1 MQAFHTLARNVQ
13 LGRSMNPSLT
23 IETFSTHRQL
33 LFSIAYRMLGSL
45 SEAEDMVQEVWLR
58 WQTQDTSGIQ
68 SPKAW
73 LRSAMRRL
81 CIDQLRSARHQREDH
96 YGLSLPEPSLATTDA
111 KPDLSAERE
120 DLLTMAFTLMQKT
133 LKPVERAV
141 FLLREVFEYDYADT
155 AAMVGKAEANCRQI
169 ARRAKAQLLANST
182 LSPQPDEQARHL
194 VEHFVSAA
202 ATGEVED
209 LLALVKEDAPLPT
222 GGGGQ
227 PKALCRRSTRPHIAC
242 RSLRSFTPAA
252 RISCSLASKPVGSDK
267 PTFAPSS
274 CEAS

>member
-1 MQAFHTLARNVQ
+1 
-13 LGRSMNPSLT
+13 MNSSLT
-23 IETFSTHRQL
+23 IETFTAHGQF
-33 LFSIAYRMLGSL
+33 LFTIAYRMLGSL

-58 WQTQDTSGIQ
+58 WQTQDTAAIQ

-96 YGLSLPEPSLATTDA
+96 YGVSLPEPSMATTEA
-111 KPDLSAERE
+111 KPEISVEQE
-120 DLLTMAFTLMQKT
+120 NSLTMAFTLMQET

-141 FLLREVFEYDYADT
+141 FLLREVFDYDYAYT
-155 AAMVGKAEANCRQI
+155 AAIVGKAEANCRQI

-182 LSPQPDEQARHL
+182 PSSQPNEQARHL

-202 ATGEVED
+202 ATGEVKD
-209 LLALVKEDAPLPT
+209 LLALVKEDAPLPSD
-222 GGGGQ
+222 GGAQ
-227 PKALCRRSTRPHIAC
+227 AKAKCRRSARPYMVC
-242 RSLRSFTPAA
+242 GSLPSVTPAA
-252 RISCSLASKPVGSDK
+252 RISCLRASKSVGSDK
-267 PTFAPSS
+267 PTFVLSS